1 VHETAYL
8 ASDSSTVRLIAP
20 ISNLVTNPCGSGIN
34 VNTTSVVSLEFN
46 PVLEMSP
53 EEVSTLEV
61 RVREEGC
68 WETESWAVAL
78 ESGDARMYIADA

>member
-1 VHETAYL
+1 M
-8 ASDSSTVRLIAP
+8 
-20 ISNLVTNPCGSGIN
+20 N

-46 PVLEMSP
+46 PVLEISP
-53 EEVSTLEV
+53 EEESTLEV

-78 ESGDARMYIADA
+78 ESGDVRMYIADAWKVRNICGGMLPNDELGPRVDRTGLT